1 MESFQQALG
10 AVYVALAVTSGRDD
24 VLDRANA
31 ILTDA
36 INTGA
41 IDDPYARSAIT
52 SLVRSCSSERLT
64 AGGNP
69 ALHVR
74 RGMERRIDPQD

>member
-52 SLVRSCSSERLT
+52 SLVRSCSAERLT
-64 AGGNP
+64 VP